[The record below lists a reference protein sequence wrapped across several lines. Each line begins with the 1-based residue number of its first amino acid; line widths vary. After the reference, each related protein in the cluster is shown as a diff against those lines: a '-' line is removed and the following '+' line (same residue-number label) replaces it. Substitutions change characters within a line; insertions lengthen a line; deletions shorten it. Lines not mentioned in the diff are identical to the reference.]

1 VTDERPTNPG
11 VHFPPPFVFVAA
23 FLLGMAID
31 RWVRDLR
38 FGDASRP
45 VLLVT
50 GWLLIAFGLGVMYWA
65 VWTFTRARTSL
76 LPFRPATAMVASG
89 PYRFSRNPMYVG
101 LTLLYVGLSLLTAM
115 AWPLVML
122 PLALVAL
129 TALVIRREE
138 RYLEAAFGA
147 EYAAYRARVRRWL

>member
-1 VTDERPTNPG
+1 MSEPPTNPG

-31 RWVRDLR
+31 RWIMELR
-38 FGDASRP
+38 FGNAGRP
-45 VLLVT
+45 VFLVA
-50 GWLLIAFGLGVMYWA
+50 GWLLTGFGLGLMLWA
-65 VWTFTRARTSL
+65 IWTFTRARTSV
-76 LPFRPATAMVASG
+76 LPFRPATAMVTSG

-101 LTLLYVGLSLLTAM
+101 LSFLYVGLSLLTAM

-122 PLALVAL
+122 PLALMTL

-138 RYLEAAFGA
+138 RYLEAAFGG

>member
-1 VTDERPTNPG
+1 MSDERPTNPG
-11 VHFPPPFVFVAA
+11 VHFPPPFLFVAA

-31 RWVRDLR
+31 RWVSEFR

-45 VLLVT
+45 VTLVA
-50 GWLLIAFGLGVMYWA
+50 GWLLIVLGLGVMLWA
-65 VWTFTRARTSL
+65 VWTFTRARTSV
-76 LPFRPATAMVASG
+76 LPFRPASAMVTSG

-101 LTLLYVGLSLLTAM
+101 LTLLYVGLALLTGM

-129 TALVIRREE
+129 TGLVIRREE
-138 RYLEAAFGA
+138 RYLEGAFGG